1 MDVLSTNGWKYG
13 KMDNTL
19 QRIMEKMSEKHILD
33 REMIEYL
40 GLPKGTFSNWKRDKG
55 KSYYA
60 YIDKIADKLNV
71 SIDYLIR
78 GYEIEKLTLK
88 AQEKTLI
95 DNYRKL
101 TQEGQKV
108 VSANVSL
115 LANGVA

>member
-1 MDVLSTNGWKYG
+1 
-13 KMDNTL
+13 
-19 QRIMEKMSEKHILD
+19 MSEKKILD

-40 GLPKGTFSNWKRDKG
+40 GLPKGTFSNCKRDKG
-55 KSYYA
+55 KSYYEH
-60 YIDKIADKLNV
+60 IDKIADKLNV

-78 GYEIEKLTLK
+78 GYEIKTNTLK
-88 AQEKTLI
+88 TQEMTLI

-101 TQEGQKV
+101 TQEGQRI

>member
-1 MDVLSTNGWKYG
+1 M
-13 KMDNTL
+13 
-19 QRIMEKMSEKHILD
+19 R
-33 REMIEYL
+33 
-40 GLPKGTFSNWKRDKG
+40 
-55 KSYYA
+55 
-60 YIDKIADKLNV
+60 
-71 SIDYLIR
+71 R

-115 LANGVA
+115 MANGVA